1 MKKVDFSPKFK
12 RIATEEAWAPADML
26 NRWRKLL
33 DDKTFDD
40 PGFLAMWGFF
50 LK

>member
-1 MKKVDFSPKFK
+1 MNKLTLSDQYK

-33 DDKTFDD
+33 DDKTFND